1 MKTRIT
7 FRWTWRLTKNES
19 EEEPI
24 MIARTRKISTRRIE
38 PLARIQLNHNTTVV
52 RAASANSKITV
63 NHNTTIVRAASANSK
78 ITVNHNTTIVRA
90 SRAK

>member
-1 MKTRIT
+1 
-7 FRWTWRLTKNES
+7 
-19 EEEPI
+19 

-63 NHNTTIVRAASANSK
+63 NHNTTIVRA
-78 ITVNHNTTIVRA
+78 